1 MALRNKAFHQ
11 LRQLFQQ
18 HTARWQHELP
28 DLTKPQYAVMRAIA
42 DKPSIEQVALIEAAV
57 STKAT
62 LAEMLARMENR
73 GLVRREHDPA
83 DKRRRFVWL
92 TAEGEKILAAAIPI
106 GDSVDEEFLGRLS
119 GEEQELF
126 MQTGAQDD
134 ERIGG
139 KFPDATLS
147 RLIQTTNTPTH
158 QPKEKR
164 PASLETGL
172 SDRCLLTRGTALR
185 YSAPAFA
192 GFRANGAGLQPESG
206 EHVHG

>member
-42 DKPSIEQVALIEAAV
+42 DKPGIEQVALMEAAV

-73 GLVRREHDPA
+73 GLVRREHDTA

-92 TAEGEKILAAAIPI
+92 TAEGERYLLRRYRLVTAWMRNFGAFECRRAGAVYAA
-106 GDSVDEEFLGRLS
+106 
-119 GEEQELF
+119 
-126 MQTGAQDD
+126 GAQDD